1 MQKCKGKD
9 CSVFRFTKSLAG
21 LLALHC
27 FAHLYHIRA
36 YKERSTQPA
45 RTKMNTFKQPW
56 APAAIPQEKQP
67 VEAGIVRTDTQGT
80 SQGAAPQDSSEV
92 ASAAPTAAS
101 GRSRAG
107 CPGVPVSILPQTGCW
122 SSSIPLRQK
131 VQAFLVPS
139 REATKPRWAY

>member
-67 VEAGIVRTDTQGT
+67 VEAEIVRTDTQGT
-80 SQGAAPQDSSEV
+80 SQGAAPQDSS
-92 ASAAPTAAS
+92 AAPTAAS
-101 GRSRAG
+101 RRSRAG

-131 VQAFLVPS
+131 VQVFLVPS
-139 REATKPRWAY
+139 REATKPRSAY

>member
-36 YKERSTQPA
+36 YKERTTQPA

-80 SQGAAPQDSSEV
+80 SQELAPQALLAGGSPTGQLGGGLGCTPRSQQEKQGGMPRGTREHPSSDRVLKQLHSSPAEG
-92 ASAAPTAAS
+92 AS
-101 GRSRAG
+101 
-107 CPGVPVSILPQTGCW
+107 VPCS
-122 SSSIPLRQK
+122 
-131 VQAFLVPS
+131 
-139 REATKPRWAY
+139 

>member
-21 LLALHC
+21 LLAPHC

-80 SQGAAPQDSSEV
+80 SQE
-92 ASAAPTAAS
+92 
-101 GRSRAG
+101 
-107 CPGVPVSILPQTGCW
+107 
-122 SSSIPLRQK
+122 
-131 VQAFLVPS
+131 LVPQALLAGGS
-139 REATKPRWAY
+139 PTGQLGCTPRSQQEKQGGMPRSTREHPSSDRVLKQLHSSPAEGASVPCS